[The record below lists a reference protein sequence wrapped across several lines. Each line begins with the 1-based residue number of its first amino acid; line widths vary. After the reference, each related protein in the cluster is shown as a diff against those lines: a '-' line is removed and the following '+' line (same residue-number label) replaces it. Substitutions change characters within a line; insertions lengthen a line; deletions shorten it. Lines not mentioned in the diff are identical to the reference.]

1 MLLSNLSLYFFSPLH
16 SSSGTGT
23 RLFKGRG
30 EPTPGVP
37 SAWQLLLFL
46 LIAEGETCG
55 NSNGCNRERER
66 VELMEGGET
75 VVQERMDTA
84 CGERGA

>member
-1 MLLSNLSLYFFSPLH
+1 
-16 SSSGTGT
+16 
-23 RLFKGRG
+23 
-30 EPTPGVP
+30 
-37 SAWQLLLFL
+37 LFL